1 MLGTVDIKCLLMR
14 VHFLCDHLPSVI
26 HWEPVNCHYAF
37 CKLYSAA
44 TALQRFC
51 PLRSDYLNA
60 PMAFQPLL
68 LSKYQNPKNNKCAPR
83 FALINCRIIIRKRN
97 KKKPCSFQV
106 PYLEEASLSCRY
118 QS

>member
-44 TALQRFC
+44 TASQRFC
-51 PLRSDYLNA
+51 PLRSA
-60 PMAFQPLL
+60 
-68 LSKYQNPKNNKCAPR
+68 
-83 FALINCRIIIRKRN
+83 
-97 KKKPCSFQV
+97 
-106 PYLEEASLSCRY
+106 
-118 QS
+118 